1 MTTAATPSQGWIIGY
16 DLDGFLKQKDTS
28 GTIIQI
34 GVGGTAGI
42 SATPSL
48 LDVLKVGSST
58 GTYSIEMGSNTSLIT
73 SGSNNQINFGTSA
86 LEISTNDGT
95 YFGLNSIKQSLGEIS
110 ISMTDL
116 TSNTASTIDLN
127 SISINNRVGDLTI
140 YSVQNIT
147 PNSYY
152 VTLNDTSLLSG
163 QIDIIKSESTYDIG
177 SLNKSSLHLNSY
189 NSTTYGGIANSVI
202 IGGSDMIAG
211 ENNTVYVPQLVI
223 KDGDRIKSGAG
234 YGLLEFNSANDVI
247 LATDKPFLSN
257 SIIGIF
263 SSTSSSTHLTGKN
276 GILVRDTTTYSTTP
290 AVQSPITSI
299 SSESAFIESGIYN
312 SVIIGGVNLSA
323 TESNTVYLGNS
334 VNINNA
340 YKLPNVDGSLSEV
353 LLTDGAGQA
362 YWGTAPASTTPT
374 LEQVL
379 TQGNDSLGQNIVMG
393 TGTSLVSG
401 NGGGR
406 IYLDEGFTSGNV
418 VISTNNGSIS
428 DTYID
433 MNTSDLIIY
442 SPSVFNLNFGNSTVI
457 SGNLEGLRYAFDYSA
472 TFVTYSLIDKN
483 YVDSNFLSQ
492 VDNTSIELNGSN
504 QVSLKSI
511 IDGNRQF
518 NDSVTI
524 LGDLAILGTTSTIYT
539 ENLVIEDNFITL
551 NGTYSGPAIDAG
563 IEVNL
568 GDGTY
573 SKIFWSSSYQYW
585 NAGLSGSEQTIVSD
599 AMNGLSQTDNKIG
612 LGGVLSLNTIIYGQ
626 GYNLDI
632 IDVGG
637 MTLTAS
643 NFIDNK
649 VYSVSTNTSQQFNDG
664 DNYYTRVDDPSG
676 TYSIVDI
683 TPGVLNIYNFDGVG
697 YSGINFHSQDQP
709 LSDGSTNNRIIV
721 ADDISQK
728 GIVYRSD
735 YTANFTTYSLVT
747 KGYVDSI
754 SSTTPG
760 NGLSYVS
767 SGVIGLGGT
776 LSQDTTVQV
785 DNKNLHFLGASRI
798 SLTSSVY
805 FSSRSQ
811 FLNSSTLL
819 IHGPNTLRFL
829 AHDISGGLLIY
840 GAPGV
845 TGSGLVGEMDT
856 IKIESRVGTYSSII
870 STYAGSQAIS
880 DGSINNTLIVV
891 DNINNKGIVYDGNYV
906 GNFTTYS
913 LVTKGYVDSQ
923 KVQGENGLTQSI
935 SGNIELGGTLTSQ
948 VFIEGDLKN
957 FYINNLGRF
966 SVTASVFIDNK
977 VYNNLNE
984 SRIYNFGTAID
995 LKVTYDS
1002 STYSRVFVDNQSTS
1016 IFAFDGSLSTGIL
1029 ITNIDQNINDG
1040 SSDNR
1045 LLVTDAN
1052 QKGLVYTDDYTANF
1066 STYSLVTK
1074 GYVDSAVSSGW
1085 TGTFSADGQIVTVT
1099 GGIITGVV

>member
-1 MTTAATPSQGWIIGY
+1 MSTINFGSTVSMTTAATPSQGWIIGY

-202 IGGSDMIAG
+202 IGGSDMIAD

-539 ENLVIEDNFITL
+539 ENLVVEDNFITL

-573 SKIFWSSSYQYW
+573 SKIFWSSSSQYW

-626 GYNLDI
+626 GYDLEISDAYRI
-632 IDVGG
+632 T
-637 MTLTAS
+637 MTAS
-643 NFIDNK
+643 NNIDNRVISSDYYSQVYLQQADYQNIVATIDNATYSRTRINIGTINIESVGNNGVSSITVHNETQSIGDGSSDNNILVTDVSNK
-649 VYSVSTNTSQQFNDG
+649 GIVYVGDYSPNFTTYSLVTKGYVDDKQQYVNNGLTFSSGYIGLGGTLSGPVIIDGYDNNVFFNDFRRFSVTASFFIANQVYSLSTNTSAQWNDG

-676 TYSIVDI
+676 TYSIVNI

-697 YSGINFHSQDQP
+697 YSSINFNSQDQVS
-709 LSDGSTNNRIIV
+709 LDGSTNNRIIV
-721 ADDISQK
+721 ADDVSQK
-728 GIVYRSD
+728 GIVYRDD
-735 YTANFTTYSLVT
+735 YTA
-747 KGYVDSI
+747 
-754 SSTTPG
+754 
-760 NGLSYVS
+760 
-767 SGVIGLGGT
+767 
-776 LSQDTTVQV
+776 
-785 DNKNLHFLGASRI
+785 
-798 SLTSSVY
+798 
-805 FSSRSQ
+805 
-811 FLNSSTLL
+811 
-819 IHGPNTLRFL
+819 
-829 AHDISGGLLIY
+829 
-840 GAPGV
+840 
-845 TGSGLVGEMDT
+845 
-856 IKIESRVGTYSSII
+856 
-870 STYAGSQAIS
+870 
-880 DGSINNTLIVV
+880 
-891 DNINNKGIVYDGNYV
+891 
-906 GNFTTYS
+906 NFTTYS

-1002 STYSRVFVDNQSTS
+1002 STYSRVFVDKQSTS

>member
-1 MTTAATPSQGWIIGY
+1 MSTINFGSTVSMTTAATPSQGWIIGY

-48 LDVLKVGSST
+48 LDVIKVGPST

-73 SGSNNQINFGTSA
+73 SGNNNQINFGTSA

-140 YSVQNIT
+140 YSLQNIT

-163 QIDIIKSESTYDIG
+163 QIDIIKSESTYDAG

-202 IGGSDMIAG
+202 IGGSDMIAD

-247 LATDKPFLSN
+247 LATDKPIVSN

-263 SSTSSSTHLTGKN
+263 SSTSSSVHLSGKN
-276 GILVRDTTTYSTTP
+276 GILVRDTTTYSSTP
-290 AVQSPITSI
+290 AVQSPVTSI
-299 SSESAFIESGIYN
+299 SSESSFIESGIYN

-323 TESNTVYLGNS
+323 TDSNTVYLGNS

-393 TGTSLVSG
+393 TGTSIVSG

-433 MNTSDLIIY
+433 MNTSDLIMY
-442 SPSVFNLNFGNSTVI
+442 SPSVFNLNFDNSTVI
-457 SGNLEGLRYAFDYSA
+457 SANLEGLRYAFDYSA

-539 ENLVIEDNFITL
+539 ENLVVEDNFITL

-585 NAGLSGSEQTIVSD
+585 NAGLSGSEQTIVTD

-632 IDVGG
+632 IDVGQ
-637 MTLTAS
+637 MTITAS
-643 NFIDNK
+643 SFIDNK
-649 VYSVSTNTSQQFNDG
+649 VYSTNTNTSRQFNDG
-664 DNYYTRVDDPSG
+664 DNYFTRVDDAIG
-676 TYSIVDI
+676 TYSYLDI
-683 TPGVLNIYNFDGVG
+683 KPDILSIGNYDGVG
-697 YSGINFHSQDQP
+697 YSIINFYSQKQVVT
-709 LSDGSTNNRIIV
+709 DGSSNNIIIV
-721 ADDISQK
+721 DDDHNQK
-728 GIVYRSD
+728 GIVYRDD

-747 KGYVDSI
+747 KGYVDSAVNLSLSI
-754 SSTTPG
+754 GTTSIISGTNFGVLFQSGGVVQQDDSFIYNDSQKILGLPALEILSQTSSSSYTSLRVKNYNNTSDFISILGDGNINVGSSTAAT
-760 NGLSYVS
+760 VS
-767 SGVIGLGGT
+767 ST
-776 LSQDTTVQV
+776 F
-785 DNKNLHFLGASRI
+785 N
-798 SLTSSVY
+798 VY
-805 FSSRSQ
+805 SGF
-811 FLNSSTLL
+811 
-819 IHGPNTLRFL
+819 
-829 AHDISGGLLIY
+829 SGGNYLKLINDTSNFDTYQGIDMAHTGRPGYFALETAGNQGSSITRFRGGGSTNANAKITAYIDHPGDVDKTGHWHFRTQVHLGDAYRSFDSSY
-840 GAPGV
+840 GRHTLVIENGVGPTASPTNSFIQYSADITSGNAAPHFRTENGSVVKLYQETTGV
-845 TGSGLVGEMDT
+845 S
-856 IKIESRVGTYSSII
+856 SATYSSIGGPG
-870 STYAGSQAIS
+870 STQLTDLDTF
-880 DGSINNTLIVV
+880 DGYTLQQVV
-891 DNINNKGIVYDGNYV
+891 RA
-906 GNFTTYS
+906 
-913 LVTKGYVDSQ
+913 LR
-923 KVQGENGLTQSI
+923 
-935 SGNIELGGTLTSQ
+935 
-948 VFIEGDLKN
+948 
-957 FYINNLGRF
+957 NLG
-966 SVTASVFIDNK
+966 
-977 VYNNLNE
+977 
-984 SRIYNFGTAID
+984 
-995 LKVTYDS
+995 
-1002 STYSRVFVDNQSTS
+1002 
-1016 IFAFDGSLSTGIL
+1016 
-1029 ITNIDQNINDG
+1029 
-1040 SSDNR
+1040 
-1045 LLVTDAN
+1045 LLA
-1052 QKGLVYTDDYTANF
+1052 
-1066 STYSLVTK
+1066 
-1074 GYVDSAVSSGW
+1074 
-1085 TGTFSADGQIVTVT
+1085 
-1099 GGIITGVV
+1099 

>member
-1 MTTAATPSQGWIIGY
+1 
-16 DLDGFLKQKDTS
+16 
-28 GTIIQI
+28 
-34 GVGGTAGI
+34 
-42 SATPSL
+42 
-48 LDVLKVGSST
+48 
-58 GTYSIEMGSNTSLIT
+58 
-73 SGSNNQINFGTSA
+73 
-86 LEISTNDGT
+86 
-95 YFGLNSIKQSLGEIS
+95 
-110 ISMTDL
+110 MTDL

-202 IGGSDMIAG
+202 IGGSDMIAD

-247 LATDKPFLSN
+247 LATDKPIVSN

-263 SSTSSSTHLTGKN
+263 SSTSSSVHLSGKN
-276 GILVRDTTTYSTTP
+276 GILVRDTTTYSSTP
-290 AVQSPITSI
+290 AVQSPVTSI

-323 TESNTVYLGNS
+323 TDSNTVYLGNS

-393 TGTSLVSG
+393 TGTSIVSG
-401 NGGGR
+401 NGGGK

-433 MNTSDLIIY
+433 MNTSDLIMY

-539 ENLVIEDNFITL
+539 ENLVVEDNFITL

-626 GYNLDI
+626 GYDLEISDAYRI
-632 IDVGG
+632 T
-637 MTLTAS
+637 MTAS
-643 NFIDNK
+643 SNIDNRVISSDYYSQ
-649 VYSVSTNTSQQFNDG
+649 VYLQQADSQNIVATI
-664 DNYYTRVDDPSG
+664 DNA
-676 TYSIVDI
+676 TYSRTRIDI
-683 TPGVLNIYNFDGVG
+683 GSINIESVGNNGVSSITVHNETQSIG
-697 YSGINFHSQDQP
+697 
-709 LSDGSTNNRIIV
+709 DGSSDNNILV
-721 ADDISQK
+721 TDASNK
-728 GIVYRSD
+728 GIVYLGD
-735 YTANFTTYSLVT
+735 YTANFTTYSVVT
-747 KGYVDSI
+747 K
-754 SSTTPG
+754 SSDF
-760 NGLSYVS
+760 NGFGHVILIREHRPRSCIVESTVSNLS
-767 SGVIGLGGT
+767 T
-776 LSQDTTVQV
+776 LS
-785 DNKNLHFLGASRI
+785 S
-798 SLTSSVY
+798 
-805 FSSRSQ
+805 
-811 FLNSSTLL
+811 
-819 IHGPNTLRFL
+819 
-829 AHDISGGLLIY
+829 
-840 GAPGV
+840 
-845 TGSGLVGEMDT
+845 
-856 IKIESRVGTYSSII
+856 
-870 STYAGSQAIS
+870 
-880 DGSINNTLIVV
+880 
-891 DNINNKGIVYDGNYV
+891 
-906 GNFTTYS
+906 
-913 LVTKGYVDSQ
+913 
-923 KVQGENGLTQSI
+923 
-935 SGNIELGGTLTSQ
+935 
-948 VFIEGDLKN
+948 
-957 FYINNLGRF
+957 
-966 SVTASVFIDNK
+966 
-977 VYNNLNE
+977 
-984 SRIYNFGTAID
+984 
-995 LKVTYDS
+995 
-1002 STYSRVFVDNQSTS
+1002 
-1016 IFAFDGSLSTGIL
+1016 
-1029 ITNIDQNINDG
+1029 
-1040 SSDNR
+1040 
-1045 LLVTDAN
+1045 
-1052 QKGLVYTDDYTANF
+1052 
-1066 STYSLVTK
+1066 
-1074 GYVDSAVSSGW
+1074 
-1085 TGTFSADGQIVTVT
+1085 
-1099 GGIITGVV
+1099 